1 MVKMRISGN
10 TISYRLIIANSN
22 NKNERLFV
30 INTQN
35 FRSLSIKINFV
46 ARIFSNIDDTSI

>member
-35 FRSLSIKINFV
+35 FRSLSIKLDFV
-46 ARIFSNIDDTSI
+46 TRIFSNIDNTGI